1 MEEMWTDYEKGAVL
15 CHVAR
20 IPDSLARGAWTG
32 YVLQKGNAASPT
44 QSTFSLDSVPFLPAF
59 DTNVDP
65 VDAARAPSDAVRQA
79 SERGKLPLIP
89 FVALRRKAILNA
101 ESAFRQ
107 SAKKVLGRKI
117 TDLEVEQ
124 LLADE
129 AARANAEVEARKARQ
144 LGVQSLSHV
153 NRTRAVESGQRSVE
167 AYKDRQSSRKDGL
180 GLDYESQ
187 ARLNAQRQQEE
198 RDQRQM
204 AETIRKV
211 EATSRNR

>member
-1 MEEMWTDYEKGAVL
+1 MLAVIHRL
-15 CHVAR
+15 FKVGW
-20 IPDSLARGAWTG
+20 LAAYR
-32 YVLQKGNAASPT
+32 
-44 QSTFSLDSVPFLPAF
+44 
-59 DTNVDP
+59 
-65 VDAARAPSDAVRQA
+65 
-79 SERGKLPLIP
+79 IP

-153 NRTRAVESGQRSVE
+153 NRLTRAVESGQRSVE

-187 ARLNAQRQQEE
+187 ARLTTVRL
-198 RDQRQM
+198 
-204 AETIRKV
+204 KV
-211 EATSRNR
+211 EQIQLVSGVELVGLGRVGLQGA